1 MKRVGNIYDQ
11 ICAMDN
17 LRKAY
22 VNAKKNHKN
31 SYGVKLFDKDVEANL
46 LKLQEELVNGTYRT
60 GEYYIFKVYEPKERE
75 IYRLDF
81 RHRVV
86 HHAIMNILEPVWVS
100 VFTRDTYSCVKKRG
114 IHGCAKTLKRDLKDI
129 EGTKYCLKLDI
140 KKFYPNIDH
149 DVLKHIIR
157 RKIKCVRTLR
167 LLDEVIDSAPGVP
180 IGNYVSQYFANLYL
194 SYFDHFLKEVKGV
207 KYYYRY
213 CDDMVIL
220 HSDKE
225 FLRSMLDD
233 IRAYLREQ
241 LKLEIKSNYQIF
253 PVKSRGIDFVGYV
266 FYHTHILL
274 RKSIKKAM
282 IVKRNNIKSMTS
294 YYGWCK
300 HCNSYNLLKKLK
312 IDESIFKQQA
322 SAHTAAGGEPVCV

>member
-1 MKRVGNIYDQ
+1 MKRIGNIYDQ

-46 LKLQEELVNGTYRT
+46 LKLHEELVNGTYRT

-81 RHRVV
+81 KHRVV
-86 HHAIMNILEPVWVS
+86 HHAIMNILEPIWREA
-100 VFTRDTYSCVKKRG
+100 FTRDTYSCIKGRG
-114 IHGCAKTLKRDLKDI
+114 IHGCVKELKQDLKDI
-129 EGTKYCLKLDI
+129 AGTRHCLKLDI
-140 KKFYPNIDH
+140 RKFYLNIDH
-149 DVLKHIIR
+149 DILKSIIR
-157 RKIKCVRTLR
+157 RKIKCKRTLK
-167 LLDEVIDSAPGVP
+167 LLDEIIDSAPGVP

-194 SYFDHFLKEVKGV
+194 AYFDHWIKEAKGI

-220 HSDKE
+220 HSDKRYLQE
-225 FLRSMLDD
+225 LFID
-233 IRAYLREQ
+233 INKYLSDN
-241 LKLEIKSNYQIF
+241 LKLEIKGNYQVF
-253 PVKSRGIDFVGYV
+253 PVDSRGVDFVGYV
-266 FYHTHILL
+266 FFHTHTLL

-282 IVKRNNIKSMTS
+282 VKKRKNIKSLAS

-300 HCNSYNLLKKLK
+300 HCNSRNLLKKLK
-312 IDESIFKQQA
+312 IDEGIFKQQA
-322 SAHTAAGGEPVCV
+322 TAHSAVRSKSVCV